1 MTLAGNRA
9 RSSRSAAFLI
19 ALLLGLLA
27 GCSSAP
33 APIGQHSASGRAVGK
48 AQAEVQIRAM
58 GLIGAPYRYG
68 GSSPATGFDCSGLI
82 HYVYLEAAG
91 IDLPRTTAELS
102 ALRTDKPPADA
113 LQPGDLLLFKVK
125 GGRKVNHAGIYVGD
139 GRFVHAPSSG
149 GRVRLD
155 RLDDR
160 YWLRGYTGARRVL
173 N

>member
-1 MTLAGNRA
+1 
-9 RSSRSAAFLI
+9 
-19 ALLLGLLA
+19 
-27 GCSSAP
+27 
-33 APIGQHSASGRAVGK
+33 
-48 AQAEVQIRAM
+48 M

-68 GSSPATGFDCSGLI
+68 GTSPATGFDCSGLI
-82 HYVYLEAAG
+82 HYVYREAAG
-91 IDLPRTTAELS
+91 IDLPRTTAGLS
-102 ALRTDKPPADA
+102 ALRTDRPPADA

>member
-1 MTLAGNRA
+1 VTLAGNRA
-9 RSSRSAAFLI
+9 RSSRPAAFLI

-33 APIGQHSASGRAVGK
+33 APIGQQSASGRAVGK

-82 HYVYLEAAG
+82 HYVYREAAG
-91 IDLPRTTAELS
+91 VDLPRTTAELG
-102 ALRTDKPPADA
+102 ALNTEKPPADA
-113 LQPGDLLLFKVK
+113 LQPGDLVLFRVK
-125 GGRKVNHAGIYVGD
+125 GGRKVNHAGIYAGD
-139 GRFVHAPSSG
+139 GHFVHAPSSG
-149 GRVRLD
+149 GQVRLD

-160 YWLRGYTGARRVL
+160 YWQRCFAGARRVL

>member
-1 MTLAGNRA
+1 MADTAGRTQI
-9 RSSRSAAFLI
+9 SRTTGFLV

-27 GCSSAP
+27 GCSTSGTGRP
-33 APIGQHSASGRAVGK
+33 APPISQPVNPV
-48 AQAEVQIRAM
+48 QADVLFQTM
-58 GLIGAPYRYG
+58 SLLGTPYRYG
-68 GSSPATGFDCSGLI
+68 GNSPDTGFDCSGLI
-82 HYVYLEAAG
+82 HYVYRKAAG
-91 IDLPRTTAELS
+91 IDLPRTTAKLN

-125 GGRKVNHAGIYVGD
+125 GSRKVNHAGIYVGD

>member
-1 MTLAGNRA
+1 MTLACNRA
-9 RSSRSAAFLI
+9 HISRSAAFLI

-33 APIGQHSASGRAVGK
+33 ISQHAASPAVGK

-58 GLIGAPYRYG
+58 GLIGVPYRYG
-68 GSSPATGFDCSGLI
+68 GTSPATGFDCSGLI
-82 HYVYLEAAG
+82 HYVYREAAG
-91 IDLPRTTAELS
+91 IDLPRTTAGLS
-102 ALRTDKPPADA
+102 ALRTDRPPADA

-155 RLDDR
+155 RLVDR
-160 YWLRGYTGARRVL
+160 YWQRGYTGARRVL

>member
-1 MTLAGNRA
+1 MTLACNRA
-9 RSSRSAAFLI
+9 HISRSAACLI

-33 APIGQHSASGRAVGK
+33 IGQHAASGPAVGK

-68 GSSPATGFDCSGLI
+68 GTSPATGFDCSGLI
-82 HYVYLEAAG
+82 HYVYREAAG
-91 IDLPRTTAELS
+91 IELPRTTTELS
-102 ALRTDKPPADA
+102 ALRTDQPPADA

-125 GGRKVNHAGIYVGD
+125 GGRRVNHAGIYVGD
-139 GRFVHAPSSG
+139 GRFVHAPSTG

-155 RLDDR
+155 QLVDR
-160 YWLRGYTGARRVL
+160 YWQRGYAGARRVL

>member
-1 MTLAGNRA
+1 MTVAGNRTHI
-9 RSSRSAAFLI
+9 SRSAGLLV
-19 ALLLGLLA
+19 ALLFSLLA
-27 GCSSAP
+27 GCTSAP
-33 APIGQHSASGRAVGK
+33 APVGQQPGLTREASK
-48 AQAEVQIRAM
+48 ARAEVQARAM
-58 GLIGAPYRYG
+58 DLIGTPYRYG

-82 HYVYLEAAG
+82 HYVYRDAAG
-91 IDLPRTTAELS
+91 IDLPRTAAELS
-102 ALRTDKPPADA
+102 ALKTEKPPANA
-113 LQPGDLLLFKVK
+113 LQPGDLVLFRVR

-160 YWLRGYTGARRVL
+160 YWQCGFTGARRVL